1 MKSFSL
7 TKEDLKGFEKI
18 FQMDF
23 LKGFYKDVSDIS
35 TFSMQYFLAILKQC
49 GVSKMNFG
57 KVTLWCRAC
66 RVKCMYFSLMPQLLG
81 HFVIDDMKPGKWVLC
96 TQRL

>member
-1 MKSFSL
+1 
-7 TKEDLKGFEKI
+7 
-18 FQMDF
+18 MDF
-23 LKGFYKDVSDIS
+23 LKGLIRIFWIFLHFPYEI
-35 TFSMQYFLAILKQC
+35 FLAILKQC